1 MAASIGDSGP
11 YSGEVTP
18 GGPPD
23 TRELAGL
30 IITKLAVD
38 PEMSNNCYLLRCR
51 ATDEQVLIDAA
62 AEPEQLRQL
71 IGPSGLT
78 RVITTHQHW
87 DHHRALADVVAATGA
102 VVVAGADDAAAI
114 TEQTGVDVDDQ
125 VQQGDTVEFGN
136 CRLEV
141 IHLVGHTPGS
151 IALLYD
157 DPEGTP
163 HLWTGDSLFPGGV
176 GNTFGDKEA
185 FDDPDRRRRAEGVR
199 PARPTRPGSTRVTA
213 TTPFSASSGAA
224 SRIGWHAG
232 GSGATPAPLRHRLTA
247 PHVLRREGVDA
258 VLTGGGTRSRFLA
271 RTRLAPGS
279 TCAAHRSAMSG
290 QASAD
295 AAPRIRHAD
304 WSDRWAIRSRAR
316 PRAWSK
322 SNSSSDLRPVNRAV
336 RIRPSPAWTSR
347 AATSA
352 LQARDQGLLVGP
364 RLCPGPFGEPVHRLA
379 QRGGLQR
386 PGQIGD
392 LGADVLDRCALGTG
406 ITRRPG
412 SVRTRCQSG

>member
-18 GGPPD
+18 GGAPD

-38 PEMSNNCYLLRCR
+38 PKMSNNCYLLRCR
-51 ATDEQVLIDAA
+51 ATDEQALIDAA

-114 TEQTGVDVDDQ
+114 TEQTGVDVDDR
-125 VQQGDTVEFGN
+125 VQQGDTVEFGH

-185 FDDPDRRRRAEGVR
+185 FKTLIDDVEKKVFDRLPDETWFI
-199 PARPTRPGSTRVTA
+199 PATA
-213 TTPFSASSGAA
+213 TTPCSAPSARTS
-224 SRIGWHAG
+224 
-232 GSGATPAPLRHRLTA
+232 GSGASGAGDSRCAGWWWPRYCWRSCRCRPARAAR
-247 PHVLRREGVDA
+247 
-258 VLTGGGTRSRFLA
+258 TRSRLSP
-271 RTRLAPGS
+271 RTR
-279 TCAAHRSAMSG
+279 
-290 QASAD
+290 
-295 AAPRIRHAD
+295 
-304 WSDRWAIRSRAR
+304 
-316 PRAWSK
+316 
-322 SNSSSDLRPVNRAV
+322 
-336 RIRPSPAWTSR
+336 
-347 AATSA
+347 
-352 LQARDQGLLVGP
+352 
-364 RLCPGPFGEPVHRLA
+364 
-379 QRGGLQR
+379 QR
-386 PGQIGD
+386 
-392 LGADVLDRCALGTG
+392 
-406 ITRRPG
+406 
-412 SVRTRCQSG
+412 